1 MKKVSNKEA
10 KMWLRHRVAEDKL
23 VEHALKDYFKGEST
37 HLYAENRA
45 RFSELVKFPIKQ
57 LDDEI
62 WFFDNRAWDANA
74 GQRGYAL
81 VRQGEVIDNLITVGK
96 D

>member
-10 KMWLRHRVAEDKL
+10 KMWLRHRVAEDML

-37 HLYAENRA
+37 HLYAEHIV
-45 RFSELVKFPIKQ
+45 RFTDLLKFPTKQ
-57 LDDEI
+57 TKDDI

-74 GQRGYAL
+74 GRRGYAL
-81 VRQGEVIDNLITVGK
+81 VRQGEVIDNLITVA